1 MDLLDIGDRVVGL
14 AQAGEQ
20 VEAVVAR
27 GQDTEIRA
35 YEGEVES
42 LSSAQSQGVGIRVIA
57 EGRQG
62 FAYAATFDDDVL
74 AETLAEA
81 RDNAVFATPDEYLGL
96 AEPDGV
102 AVVALDLYDEALESF
117 PTDAK
122 IDLAVELERATRAA
136 DPRISGIESAEY
148 VDTLAEGAIVTNT
161 GIRTYSRETA
171 CYVMT
176 YAMATEGDETQ
187 TGFGFSVGRRP
198 GQLDV
203 ATAATEAA
211 ERATRLLG
219 AVKPGSERL
228 TVVLDPWVTAQFL
241 GILAYTLNGE
251 AVLKGRSLFADRLGD
266 EVASPQVT
274 LVDDPTDVDAFT
286 ATETDGEGLATRRNT
301 MIEDGRLRMFVH
313 NAYSARRAGTV
324 STGSAV
330 RGGFKSTPGVGCM
343 ATSMR
348 PGASSQAELVAM
360 VGDGLLVQDVS
371 GLHSGVNPV
380 SGDFST
386 GAEGL
391 RIRAGEVAE
400 PVREFTI
407 ASTLQRMLLDV
418 RGRRQ
423 RPAVVAD
430 ERVRRE
436 PRDRRGHHLRCLI
449 CSRWPARSR
458 PRPSPVSRSRPTWRG
473 ARRRRSRPTPVKSS
487 R

>member
-1 MDLLDIGDRVVGL
+1 VTDLLEVGDRVVAMARG
-14 AQAGEQ
+14 GEQ

-42 LSSAQSQGVGIRVIA
+42 LSAAQSQGVGIRVIA
-57 EGRQG
+57 DGRQG

-81 RDNAVFATPDEYLGL
+81 RDNAAFGTPDDYLGL

-102 AVVALDLYDEALESF
+102 AVTPLDLYDEALESF
-117 PTDAK
+117 PTQQK
-122 IDLAVELERATRAA
+122 VDLAVELERATMAA
-136 DPRISGIESAEY
+136 DPRVSGIESAEY
-148 VDTLAEGAIVTNT
+148 VDSQAEGAIVTNS

-176 YAMATEGDETQ
+176 YVMATDGDETQ
-187 TGFGFSVGRRP
+187 TGFGFSVGRQP
-198 GQLDV
+198 GDLDV
-203 ATAATEAA
+203 AAAATDAA
-211 ERATRLLG
+211 NRATRMLG

-241 GILAYTLNGE
+241 GILAYTLTGE
-251 AVLKGRSLFADRLGD
+251 SVLKGRSLFAERLGD
-266 EVASPQVT
+266 EVAASQVT
-274 LVDDPTDVDAFT
+274 LVDDPTDLAAFT

-301 MIEDGRLRMFVH
+301 LIEDGVLRQFVH
-313 NAYSARRAGTV
+313 NAYTARRAGTR

-330 RGGFKSTPGVGCM
+330 RSGFKSTPAVGCM

-348 PGASSQAELVAM
+348 PGSSPQADLITM

-400 PVREFTI
+400 PVREFTV

-418 RGRRQ
+418 R
-423 RPAVVAD
+423 AVGNDLQWLPMSSSGVSLVID
-430 ERVRRE
+430 EVTIS
-436 PRDRRGHHLRCLI
+436 G
-449 CSRWPARSR
+449 
-458 PRPSPVSRSRPTWRG
+458 V
-473 ARRRRSRPTPVKSS
+473 
-487 R
+487 